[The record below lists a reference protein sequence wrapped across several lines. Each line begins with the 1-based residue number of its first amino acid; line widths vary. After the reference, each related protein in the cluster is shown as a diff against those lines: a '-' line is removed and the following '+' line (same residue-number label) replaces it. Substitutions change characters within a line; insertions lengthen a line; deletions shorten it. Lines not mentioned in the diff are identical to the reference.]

1 MNAKNS
7 KRGFDRL
14 WLVVTA
20 IYLVVGALN
29 IQWVPKRLYFVDVE
43 PTSLSEMLKFCM
55 VPVVVWVLWFIG
67 WRAGVW
73 IVRGFKGN
81 P

>member
-20 IYLVVGALN
+20 IYLVLGLFGQVGLIGSGGDA
-29 IQWVPKRLYFVDVE
+29 
-43 PTSLSEMLKFCM
+43 TLKEVLTFCM
-55 VPVVVWVLWFIG
+55 VPVVLWVLWFIG